1 MPVVVVDEAELVVHV
16 FAREAEFVLLRHVA
30 FRRDQTSVRPV
41 FIQGAASARF
51 PEEGS
56 DVLHRV
62 VHAVEML
69 LHLRPV
75 RLPARHGQDARGL
88 RFRGVPEVAAHK
100 YRRFPGQVALRH
112 LQVVT
117 VEVARVEARCPSD
130 RHFFLE
136 SPAHVVVGAFHYGFG
151 AFIDEAH
158 RAVFRVVG
166 DLPDAGGCPDQCLIA
181 VRVVNRLKGGFFS
194 ALDGGVLV
202 ERAGCVGGRFFR
214 VFPRGFPVADVVV
227 TVAVCPAADG
237 GGSQFAPAVA
247 GKAVVDGIPLA
258 GRVPRDGPCQTVVSV
273 FPSHN
278 QIPEKAYKYFLYSV
292 FILNFIIIFTL
303 NF

>member
-1 MPVVVVDEAELVVHV
+1 MPVVVVDKPQFLVVV
-16 FAREAEFVLLRHVA
+16 FAAPLDGLDDVSFGGD
-30 FRRDQTSVRPV
+30 FSVRRVGVDRPQ
-41 FIQGAASARF
+41 ITGF
-51 PEEGS
+51 PEDFRDVPGQIPPVGVPGAVFADGQRACSLRLRQILEQEPAEGS
-56 DVLHRV
+56 ADGIYGGYL
-62 VHAVEML
+62 
-69 LHLRPV
+69 
-75 RLPARHGQDARGL
+75 Q
-88 RFRGVPEVAAHK
+88 VAAH
-100 YRRFPGQVALRH
+100 RPVDA
-112 LQVVT
+112 
-117 VEVARVEARCPSD
+117 
-130 RHFFLE
+130 HFAGVP
-136 SPAHVVVGAFHYGFG
+136 PAHIVVGAFHYGFG

-202 ERAGCVGGRFFR
+202 ERAGCVGDRFFR

-247 GKAVVDGIPLA
+247 SKAVVDGIPLA
-258 GRVPRDGPCQTVVSV
+258 GRAPRDGPCQTVVSV

-278 QIPEKAYKYFLYSV
+278 QIPEKVYKYFLYSV

>member
-1 MPVVVVDEAELVVHV
+1 MPVVVVDKPQFLVVV
-16 FAREAEFVLLRHVA
+16 FAAPLDGLGDVPFGGDFSVGRVGVGRTQVAGFPEDFRDVPGQIPPVGVPGAVLADGQRARSLRLRRVPEQEPSEGSADGIYGGYLQVATVHVA
-30 FRRDQTSVRPV
+30 Q
-41 FIQGAASARF
+41 
-51 PEEGS
+51 
-56 DVLHRV
+56 
-62 VHAVEML
+62 
-69 LHLRPV
+69 
-75 RLPARHGQDARGL
+75 
-88 RFRGVPEVAAHK
+88 VAAH
-100 YRRFPGQVALRH
+100 RPVDA
-112 LQVVT
+112 
-117 VEVARVEARCPSD
+117 
-130 RHFFLE
+130 HFAGVP
-136 SPAHVVVGAFHYGFG
+136 PAHVVVGAFHHGFG

-181 VRVVNRLKGGFFS
+181 VRVVNRFKGGFFS

-227 TVAVCPAADG
+227 TVAVCLAADG
-237 GGSQFAPAVA
+237 GGGQFAPAVA

-258 GRVPRDGPCQTVVSV
+258 GRAPRDGPCQTVVSV

-278 QIPEKAYKYFLYSV
+278 QIPEKVYKYFLYSV

-303 NF
+303 IF

>member
-1 MPVVVVDEAELVVHV
+1 MPVVVVDKPQFLVVV
-16 FAREAEFVLLRHVA
+16 FAAPLDGLGDVPFGGGFSVGRVGVGRTQVAGFPEDFRDVPGQIPPVGVPGAVLADGQRARSLRLRRVPEQEPSEGSADGIYGGYLQVAAVHVA
-30 FRRDQTSVRPV
+30 QVVAHRPV
-41 FIQGAASARF
+41 
-51 PEEGS
+51 
-56 DVLHRV
+56 
-62 VHAVEML
+62 
-69 LHLRPV
+69 
-75 RLPARHGQDARGL
+75 DAH
-88 RFRGVPEVAAHK
+88 FAGVPPTH
-100 YRRFPGQVALRH
+100 G
-112 LQVVT
+112 
-117 VEVARVEARCPSD
+117 
-130 RHFFLE
+130 
-136 SPAHVVVGAFHYGFG
+136 VVGAFHHGIG

-237 GGSQFAPAVA
+237 GGQFAPAVA

-258 GRVPRDGPCQTVVSV
+258 GRAPRDGPCQTVVSV

-278 QIPEKAYKYFLYSV
+278 QIPEKVYKYFLYSV

-303 NF
+303 IF